1 MNLIIDGKWM
11 ESNRKNSKSEEIDK
25 TKKNRYRQLHKLQ
38 NILNLHFNNQSL
50 FNRAL
55 THRSYINESGGN
67 LKDNERLEYLGDSVL
82 GLVVNEYLFKH
93 FEMYHE
99 GDLAK
104 IKSVVVSETVL
115 AKIAMDLNVGGFLL
129 MGRGEELSGGRFRQ
143 SILADTFEAI
153 IGASYLDLG
162 LKETKKF
169 ILQHL
174 KDEIERIDNLTYQR
188 DPKTTLQE
196 HVQKKFKNRPVYEVV
211 EEIGPDH
218 DKQFVVRLLINDIE
232 YAIGKG
238 SSKQKAERN
247 AANTLL
253 NNIEKGEFQ
262 I

>member
-1 MNLIIDGKWM
+1 MAIRGNSVKPDKKL
-11 ESNRKNSKSEEIDK
+11 SKSEEADK
-25 TKKNRYRQLHKLQ
+25 SKKNRYRQLNKLQ
-38 NILNLHFNNQSL
+38 NILKLDFKNQSL
-50 FNRAL
+50 LNRAL
-55 THRSYINESGGN
+55 THRSFINEVSGN
-67 LKDNERLEYLGDSVL
+67 FKDNERLEYLGDSVL

-115 AKIAMDLNVGGFLL
+115 AKIAMKLNIGGFLL
-129 MGRGEELSGGRFRQ
+129 MGRGEELNGGRLRQ

-153 IGASYLDLG
+153 VGAAYLDLG

-169 ILQHL
+169 ILRHL
-174 KDEIERIDNLTYQR
+174 KDEIERVDALTYQR

-196 HVQKKFKNRPVYEVV
+196 YVQKRFKNRPVYEVV

-218 DKQFVVRLLINDIE
+218 EKEFVVRLLINDIE
-232 YAIGKG
+232 CGIGKG
-238 SSKQKAERN
+238 ASKQKAERN
-247 AANTLL
+247 AANAVL
-253 NNIEKGEFQ
+253 NDIEEGKFR